1 MTRTALML
9 YDALLG
15 IALLFTP
22 WSRYW
27 QENWFLW
34 QTGSLQSFLM
44 SGPVRGAIS
53 GLGAAFLILAAGR
66 LAGFAVVDEDEDWPH
81 PPAVEPATAD
91 VAPTAADKGDA
102 RGERPES
109 KREIENGPAPEA
121 LMDPRVAAV
130 PAATAVEVRER

>member
-1 MTRTALML
+1 ML

-27 QENWFLW
+27 QENWFFW

-53 GLGAAFLILAAGR
+53 GLGAAFLIHAAGR
-66 LAGFAVVDEDEDWPH
+66 LAGFAVVDEDENWPH
-81 PPAVEPATAD
+81 PPAVEPATAE
-91 VAPTAADKGDA
+91 VAAADDVDARDA

-109 KREIENGPAPEA
+109 KREIENGPA
-121 LMDPRVAAV
+121 R
-130 PAATAVEVRER
+130 RR